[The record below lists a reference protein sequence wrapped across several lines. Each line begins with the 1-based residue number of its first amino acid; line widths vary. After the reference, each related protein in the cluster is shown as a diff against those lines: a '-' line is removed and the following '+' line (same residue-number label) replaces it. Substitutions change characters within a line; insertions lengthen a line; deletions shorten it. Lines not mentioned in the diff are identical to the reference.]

1 MGFFSSK
8 KNQTTAELAQEF
20 GQAQTQ
26 APTIGAA
33 KTVTLRKETGAAI
46 SLEKI
51 QAINNVDLTKRYQKA
66 GFALSKFG
74 MDGARAN
81 VVMLLDFSGS
91 MYGDYQNGTVQKIV
105 ERALAFA
112 ANIDDDG
119 QMPIIPF
126 DNTIHPVINADL
138 SNFAGIINRELFDG
152 RSMGGTQM
160 AAPLNMVKQFAEES
174 EDPIY
179 LIVVGDGSPWDAEQ
193 TKRAVIEL
201 ANYPV
206 FIKFL
211 SVRPVDFLD
220 ELDDLDDTQRLLDN
234 VDSKSIQNPDSL
246 TDMELAEIM
255 ADEWLSWTV
264 AATAKG
270 VLK

>member
-1 MGFFSSK
+1 MGFFSSRK
-8 KNQTTAELAQEF
+8 SQTTAELAQEF
-20 GQAQTQ
+20 GQTQTQ
-26 APTIGAA
+26 TVNVGAA
-33 KTVTLRKETGAAI
+33 KTVTLRKETGAAV
-46 SLEKI
+46 SLDKI
-51 QAINNVDLTKRYQKA
+51 QAIGNVDLTKRYQKA

-91 MYGDYQNGTVQKIV
+91 MHGDYQKGTVQKIV

-138 SNFAGIINRELFDG
+138 SNFSGIIDRELFDG
-152 RSMGGTQM
+152 RRMGGTNM
-160 AAPLNMVKQFAEES
+160 AAPLQLVKKFAEES

-179 LIVVGDGSPWDAEQ
+179 LIVVGDGEPFDKQE
-193 TKRAVIEL
+193 TKRAVCEL

-211 SVRPVDFLD
+211 SILDIPFLQ

-234 VDSKSIQNPDSL
+234 VDAKSIADPDSL

-255 ADEWLSWTV
+255 ADEWASWVT

-270 VLK
+270 VLN

>member
-1 MGFFSSK
+1 MGFFSRKS
-8 KNQTTAELAQEF
+8 QTTQ
-20 GQAQTQ
+20 QVQQ
-26 APTIGAA
+26 QYAPASVPATSTIGAA
-33 KTVTLRKETGAAI
+33 KTVTLRKGTGAAV
-46 SLEKI
+46 SLDKI
-51 QAINNVDLTKRYQKA
+51 QAIGNVDLTKRYQKA

-74 MDGARAN
+74 MEGARAN

-91 MYGDYQNGTVQKIV
+91 MSRDYANGTVQKIV

-126 DNTIHPVINADL
+126 DDGVHPVIEADL
-138 SNFAGIINRELFDG
+138 SNFAGIINRELYDG
-152 RSMGGTQM
+152 RRMGGTNM
-160 AAPLNMVKQFAEES
+160 AEPLNMVRSLSAKS

-179 LIVVGDGSPWDAEQ
+179 LIVVGDGDPWDKPE

-211 SVRPVDFLD
+211 SVRPVAFLD

-234 VDSKSIQNPDSL
+234 VDSKSIENPDSL
-246 TDMELAEIM
+246 SDMQLAEIM
-255 ADEWLSWTV
+255 ADEWLSWTQQ
-264 AATAKG
+264 ATAKG
-270 VLK
+270 ILN